1 MSRLPAPSQQWTERL
16 QHRDPTVIC
25 PACFWIGTPR
35 LCLRGGFVIE
45 RGLWGLGLA
54 TLGIMPVVGDLCA
67 GLGCLPGLL
76 YSVWR
81 RSRRSSVCPQ
91 CGANQLVSEEDAYP
105 PACSHFLFSAE
116 RSREPGRTQSWPT
129 VAQETAVNSSMSA
142 IGVASRARW
151 TQNVRHSEQKLE
163 ERA

>member
-16 QHRDPTVIC
+16 QHRNPTVIC

-35 LCLRGGFVIE
+35 LCLRGSFFIE
-45 RGLWGLGLA
+45 RVLWGLGLA
-54 TLGIMPVVGDLCA
+54 TLGIMPLVGELCA

-91 CGANQLVSEEDAYP
+91 CGTNQLVSEEDAYP
-105 PACSHFLFSAE
+105 PACSHFLFSTE
-116 RSREPGRTQSWPT
+116 RSRESDRTQSWPT
-129 VAQETAVNSSMSA
+129 VAQETAVHSSMSA
-142 IGVASRARW
+142 IGVASQAGR
-151 TQNVRHSEQKLE
+151 TQNVRDSEQKPE
-163 ERA
+163 ECA